1 MFRLI
6 LEKPLVF
13 LIGILIIC
21 LLGVVSVLRI
31 PVQMIPD
38 VTPRQVSVETSWPGA
53 APEDVEREIILE
65 QERVLRGIP
74 DLERM
79 TANAE
84 FGAATV
90 ELEFPAGVPIAEALV
105 RVNNALAQVSGYP
118 DTADEPRVVA
128 ESVSDDP
135 FMYFSVERLAADGQ
149 AVQTET
155 NWVEN
160 TLRPR
165 LERVPG
171 VANVRV
177 IGGAERQI
185 HILLDPVKLS
195 ARRLS
200 VGDVRDALRARN
212 RDLSGGDKDFGKR
225 RYFLRTIG
233 RFSDVE
239 ALNDL
244 ILKEENGAHIRL
256 RDVGR
261 AEMATEEPKSM
272 AFTNGTPIILLGIG
286 KQAGANVITVRD
298 DVVAA
303 VDDLNRQMLKGRGLT
318 MRLLT
323 EDVRYVEQ
331 SVRAVVNDLLLGA
344 VLAAL
349 ALFAFL
355 RSPSATLIGA
365 AGLPICVLAA
375 FLILLS
381 AGRTINVISLSG
393 IAFAIGMTVDNS
405 VVALENISRH
415 LAMGKSRF
423 TAALDGVGEVWPAI
437 LSSTLT
443 TVMVFIPVLFL
454 EMEAGQL
461 YSDIAVAISGS
472 ILMSMVVAVVVVPMA
487 ANRWL
492 VPPSPAAR
500 AKGDGWFT
508 ALTVRAVRWSVD
520 GLGRQLAILA
530 VTLAAT
536 ATIMLTMVPPAEYL
550 PEGEEATVFG
560 FMATPPGTS
569 MAAMMEIWQE
579 IDPILTRAAQAPE
592 GGEAVEGIPPL
603 SLNLSFIRPGFMRF
617 VVEPKTPEDAQ
628 ALIMALTRTMRSFPG
643 VRAFAAKGSI
653 FSGNSGGA
661 RAISVELSGGGGSLE
676 TLYATSLTVLDRARD
691 LYDGVQVNSDPSPPT
706 LSLSQPVLEIH
717 PNWERASELGVSQT
731 ELGYTLRA
739 YADGAFADEFILDD
753 DKIDMMLRVDPA
765 ANSGRHEFETLVLY
779 TGRGE
784 PVPVSTVAE
793 IRETVGSST
802 IARVDGQRTVTL
814 TIIPPRAVALETAI
828 AQVRDT
834 LLPALRAE
842 GVIPDAIATRIA
854 GAGSA
859 FDEIRSALAGG
870 FALALAI
877 TYLVLVAVFGHW
889 GFPLI
894 IMAVVPLGI
903 SGGLAGLWLF
913 NAAGAHLD
921 LIGWPPLHQPFDVL
935 TMLGFLILI
944 GTSVNNPI
952 LIVEYAVEN
961 MKRRGMTVTEA
972 VVDAVHLRLRPILIT
987 TVAAI
992 VGLAPLVMIPSPGTE
1007 LYRGL
1012 GVVVMFG
1019 LLFSTLVSLIVLP
1032 VVLALV
1038 FRLPARSAAGQVV
1051 EQGATG

>member
-13 LIGILIIC
+13 LIGILIVC

-38 VTPRQVSVETSWPGA
+38 VTPREVSVETSWPGA
-53 APEDVEREIILE
+53 APEDVERDIILE

-79 TANAE
+79 TATAD
-84 FGAATV
+84 FGYGSIV
-90 ELEFPAGVPIAEALV
+90 LKFPPAVPIADALV
-105 RVNNALAQVSGYP
+105 RVNNALAEVPSYP
-118 DTADEPRVVA
+118 DNADRPRVVA

-135 FMYFSVERLAADGQ
+135 FMYFSLERLAADGPG
-149 AVQTET
+149 VQTET
-155 NWVEN
+155 GWVEN

-177 IGGAERQI
+177 IGGLDRQI

-195 ARRLS
+195 ARRLT
-200 VGDVRDALRARN
+200 VGEVRDALRARN
-212 RDLSGGDKDFGKR
+212 RDLSGGDRDFGKR

-233 RFSDVE
+233 RFADVE
-239 ALNDL
+239 ALNGL
-244 ILKEENGAHIRL
+244 ILREDNGTHIRL

-261 AEMATEEPKSM
+261 AEMAAEEPQSM
-272 AFTNGTPIILLGIG
+272 AFADGKPIILLGIA
-286 KQAGANVITVRD
+286 KRAGANVIGVRD
-298 DVVAA
+298 AVVEA
-303 VDDLNRQMLKGRGLT
+303 VADLNPHTLKERGLT
-318 MRLLT
+318 LRLLT
-323 EDVRYVEQ
+323 DDVRYVEQ
-331 SVRAVVNDLLLGA
+331 SVRAVVDDLALGA

-349 ALFAFL
+349 ALFVFL

-375 FLILLS
+375 FLILLA
-381 AGRTINVISLSG
+381 AGRSINVISLSG

-423 TAALDGVGEVWPAI
+423 AAALDGVGEVWPAI

-461 YSDIAVAISGS
+461 YSDIAVAIAGS
-472 ILMSMVVAVVVVPMA
+472 IVMSMMVAVIVVPMA

-492 VPPSPAAR
+492 APPSPAQRAR
-500 AKGDGWFT
+500 GDGWFT
-508 ALTVRAVRWSVD
+508 RLTVRAVRWSVG

-530 VTLAAT
+530 ATLAAT
-536 ATIMLTMVPPAEYL
+536 AAVLLTMIPAAEYL

-560 FMATPPGTS
+560 FMATPPGTN
-569 MAAMMEIWQE
+569 MAAMTEMWRQV
-579 IDPILTRAAQAPE
+579 DGVLTRAVNDEKGA
-592 GGEAVEGIPPL
+592 EGIPPL
-603 SLNLSFIRPGFMRF
+603 SLNLSFIRPGFLRF
-617 VVEPKTPEDAQ
+617 VAVPRSREDSQ
-628 ALIMALTRTMRSFPG
+628 ALIVAMTRTMRAFPG

-653 FSGNSGGA
+653 FSGNGGGA
-661 RAISVELSGGGGSLE
+661 RAITVELSGGRSLE
-676 TLYATSLTVLDRARD
+676 ALYTSSLAVLDRARG
-691 LYDGVQVNSDPSPPT
+691 LYDDVQVNSDPSPPT
-706 LSLSQPVLEIH
+706 LALSQPVLEVH
-717 PNWERASELGVSQT
+717 PNWERTSALGISQT

-739 YADGAFADEFILDD
+739 YADGAFADEFLLDD
-753 DKIDMMLRVDPA
+753 DKIDMMLRLDPA
-765 ANSGRHEFETLVLY
+765 AGNGRHAFETLVLY

-784 PVPVSTVAE
+784 PVPVSAVAE
-793 IRETVGSST
+793 IRETVGSSSIT
-802 IARVDGQRTVTL
+802 RVDGRRTVTL
-814 TIIPPRAVALETAI
+814 TIIPPRSVALETAI
-828 AQVRDT
+828 AEIRGT
-834 LLPALRAE
+834 LLPTLRAE
-842 GVIPDAIATRIA
+842 GVIPEGVSTRIA

-870 FALALAI
+870 FLLALAI

-894 IMAVVPLGI
+894 IMAVVPLGV
-903 SGGLAGLWLF
+903 GGGFAGLWLF
-913 NAAGAHLD
+913 NTMGAHLD
-921 LIGWPPLHQPFDVL
+921 LIGMAPLNQPFDVL

-961 MKRRGMTVTEA
+961 IKKRGMTAAEA
-972 VVDAVHLRLRPILIT
+972 VEDATRLRLRPILIT

-992 VGLAPLVMIPSPGTE
+992 AGLAPLVLIPSPGTE

-1038 FRLPARSAAGQVV
+1038 FRLPAQDGSGVAEPV
-1051 EQGATG
+1051 EQGAAG